1 MKQLLVLSLLFAFLL
16 VLSSCKAP
24 EPIIIDRPAEVI
36 CPDKYMRIG
45 TTCCLDAD
53 DSKICDADEKIVS
66 VVVPVVPAKPAE
78 PLPAAVPTINKI
90 YEKAKKQIE
99 NGYTFSV
106 MEEQFF
112 VNGNHIRLLPSDY
125 INLGYDYANARLNLV
140 DTVYFDVAD
149 KTAFGTCSGRFF
161 KSSVNARV
169 CVQDGK
175 TYPLYYNDYYY
186 KSPIDWLVQY
196 QGKTEMYYREL
207 DKEIRGYYTDIIMFD
222 DGATT
227 TSIWVDHGSGIP
239 LRINVERKKDKWTQD
254 YYEYGGLRFYIEPE
268 EVAYQG

>member
-1 MKQLLVLSLLFAFLL
+1 MRPLVILSLLFAFLL

-24 EPIIIDRPAEVI
+24 EPIIIDRPAEVV

-53 DSKICDADEKIVS
+53 DSKICDADERTEIIS
-66 VVVPVVPAKPAE
+66 PVTPAKPAE

-106 MEEQFF
+106 MEEKFY
-112 VNGNHIRLLPSDY
+112 VNGNRIKLLPSDY

-140 DTVYFDVAD
+140 DTIYFDTVD
-149 KTAFGTCSGRFF
+149 KTAFGVCSGRFF
-161 KSSVNARV
+161 KSSVNARI

-175 TYPLYYNDYYY
+175 TYPLYFKDYYY
-186 KSPIDWLVQY
+186 KSPIDWLAQY
-196 QGKTEMYYREL
+196 QGRTEMYYREL
-207 DKEIRGYYTDIIMFD
+207 DKEIRGYYTDLIIFD

-227 TSIWVDHGSGIP
+227 ASIWVDHGSGIP
-239 LRINVERKKDKWTQD
+239 LRINVERKKDKWTSE
-254 YYEYGGLRFYIEPE
+254 YVEYGGLRFFIEKE
-268 EVAYQG
+268 EVTYGG